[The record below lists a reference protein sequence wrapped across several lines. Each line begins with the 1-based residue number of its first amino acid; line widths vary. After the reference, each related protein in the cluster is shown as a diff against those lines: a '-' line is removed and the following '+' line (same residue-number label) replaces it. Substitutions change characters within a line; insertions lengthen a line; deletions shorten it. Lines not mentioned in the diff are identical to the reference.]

1 MALWEGN
8 PMPLRPDIFYKV
20 FVVLVVLLQS
30 MAAAATILHD
40 GPATPEQLS
49 LFIPSSLPPEAMATV
64 RYRKVGSSTWIV
76 GHPLHRIRPGF
87 ADSRMTVEDGFA
99 WPMIG
104 LTPGTSYEVEVTI
117 THGAQRTVDT
127 GGMTTRA
134 LPAAAGAP
142 TKIISAGATS
152 AQIQAIL
159 DNVVPGDVVHIAAGV
174 YSVDNILLR
183 RSGTVFQPI
192 YVRGESRGKV
202 VLRDGAGAILNLLN
216 ASDLVV
222 ENLTLEGSGVDSG
235 IAASSTG
242 ITFDN
247 SYIPE
252 RVTIRN
258 TTIKGVDRGIDV
270 TGEARQVLVYN
281 NTLIG
286 NNQWNQDLFPYDGKG
301 SPGSGDGKPDIDQN
315 VFWNDDGI
323 RITGQGNAAFN
334 NTLSG
339 FGDALAVENGYKS
352 IGVHFYRNDIR
363 VAGDDAI
370 EGDYGYRN
378 ITFYDNR
385 VQNAMTL
392 VSLDPIWGGPFLAAR
407 NIGINIGRGPY
418 KLLKNNT
425 GYFFY
430 NNTVVRTNNQKLR
443 WGWKISD
450 DGDQKAWGYRN
461 NILIYRGSGDLLA
474 IVARGENP
482 IDFTHNSWYP
492 DKQVWWSVS
501 EGLFENL
508 SAAFRSLGVTT
519 PVFSGSAKRHE
530 ADNISEDDP
539 FVTSIDL
546 GPDYHTR
553 VSILYSPYLL
563 SGTAPKNSGAII
575 PNITDGF
582 SGDAPDRGALISG
595 VPTPIWG
602 DGSEAE
608 PHHEAQRRPKLRVE
622 NEVDHEQETFRAF
635 ELRGTVPFPWM

>member
-1 MALWEGN
+1 MTLREGY
-8 PMPLRPDIFYKV
+8 PMPLRPDILCKV
-20 FVVLVVLLQS
+20 FVLVVVLLQTG
-30 MAAAATILHD
+30 AASATLIHD

-49 LFIPSSLPPEAMATV
+49 LFIPSSLPIEATATV
-64 RYRKVGSSTWIV
+64 RYRKVGSATWIV

-117 THGAQRTVDT
+117 AYGAQRTVDT
-127 GGMTTRA
+127 GVMTTRA
-134 LPAAAGAP
+134 LPAAAGTP
-142 TKIISAGATS
+142 TKMISTGATS

-159 DNVVPGDVVHIAAGV
+159 DNLVPGDVVHIAAGT
-174 YSVDNILLR
+174 YSVDNLLLR
-183 RSGTVFQPI
+183 RSGTVSQPI
-192 YVRGESRGKV
+192 HVRGESRGKV
-202 VLRDGAGAILNLLN
+202 FLRDSTGAIIHLLD

-258 TTIKGVDRGIDV
+258 TTIIGVDRGIDV
-270 TGEARQVLVYN
+270 AGEARQVLVYN

-286 NNQWNQDLFPYDGKG
+286 NNRWDQDYYPYGG
-301 SPGSGDGKPDIDQN
+301 QGPPGSGDGKPDIDQN

-339 FGDALAVENGYKS
+339 FGDALAIENGYKS

-363 VAGDDAI
+363 MTGDDAI

-407 NIGINIGRGPY
+407 NIGINIGHDPY
-418 KLLKNNT
+418 KLLKKNT
-425 GYFFY
+425 GHFFY
-430 NNTVVRTNNQKLR
+430 NNTVVRTDDPKHH
-443 WGWKISD
+443 WGWKIYNE
-450 DGDQKAWGYRN
+450 GDQRAWGYRN
-461 NILIYRGSGDLLA
+461 NILIYRGSGNLLDIDA
-474 IVARGENP
+474 GGQDP

-492 DKQVWWSVS
+492 DKHVCWSVT

-508 SAAFRSLGVTT
+508 SAAFRSLGATT
-519 PVFSGSAKRHE
+519 PVFSGSARRHE
-530 ADNISEDDP
+530 ADNISEYDP
-539 FVTSIDL
+539 FVTRIDL
-546 GPDYHTR
+546 GPDYHTQ
-553 VSILYSPYLL
+553 VDTSYSPWLS
-563 SGTAPKNSGAII
+563 SGTAPKNSGAVI

-595 VPTPIWG
+595 VPPPIWG
-602 DGSEAE
+602 DGSAVD
-608 PHHEAQRRPKLRVE
+608 PHDKAWK
-622 NEVDHEQETFRAF
+622 
-635 ELRGTVPFPWM
+635 FPSILCGE

>member
-1 MALWEGN
+1 M
-8 PMPLRPDIFYKV
+8 
-20 FVVLVVLLQS
+20 
-30 MAAAATILHD
+30 
-40 GPATPEQLS
+40 
-49 LFIPSSLPPEAMATV
+49 
-64 RYRKVGSSTWIV
+64 
-76 GHPLHRIRPGF
+76 
-87 ADSRMTVEDGFA
+87 
-99 WPMIG
+99 
-104 LTPGTSYEVEVTI
+104 
-117 THGAQRTVDT
+117 
-127 GGMTTRA
+127 
-134 LPAAAGAP
+134 
-142 TKIISAGATS
+142 ISAGATS
-152 AQIQAIL
+152 SQIQAIL
-159 DNVVPGDVVHIAAGV
+159 DTVVPGDVVQIGAGI
-174 YSVDNILLR
+174 YCVDNLLLR
-183 RSGTVFQPI
+183 RSGTVSQPI
-192 YVRGESRGKV
+192 HVRGESRGKV
-202 VLRDGAGAILNLLN
+202 VLRDGAGAILHLLD

-258 TTIKGVDRGIDV
+258 TTITGVDRGIDV
-270 TGEARQVLVYN
+270 TGEARQVLAYN

-286 NNQWNQDLFPYDGKG
+286 NNQWNQDFYPRSGQG
-301 SPGSGDGKPDIDQN
+301 PPGSGDGKLDVDQN

-339 FGDALAVENGYKS
+339 FGDALAMEYGHRS

-385 VQNAMTL
+385 VHNAMTL

-418 KLLKNNT
+418 KLIKNNT
-425 GYFFY
+425 GHFFY
-430 NNTVVRTNNQKLR
+430 NNTVVRTNNQRLL

-461 NILIYRGSGDLLA
+461 NILIYRGSGNLLA
-474 IVARGENP
+474 IDAGGQNP

-492 DKQVWWSVS
+492 DRQVWWSVT

-508 SAAFRSLGVTT
+508 SAAFGSLGATA
-519 PVFSGSAKRHE
+519 PVFSGSTRRHE
-530 ADNISEDDP
+530 GDNISENDP

-546 GPDYHTR
+546 GPDYHTQ
-553 VSILYSPYLL
+553 VDTLYSPWLS

-595 VPTPIWG
+595 IPPPIWG
-602 DGSEAE
+602 DGSPAE
-608 PHHEAQRRPKLRVE
+608 PHDKAKRLPTVKRRE
-622 NEVDHEQETFRAF
+622 
-635 ELRGTVPFPWM
+635 